1 MFSVDIG
8 IISLLGIVVSLFVLM
23 LLAFRGVSL
32 LIIGPVLS
40 MIILVF
46 SGMDIVEGMV
56 GPYADSLGAFVGSN
70 FLIFALASV
79 FGSVISDSGAADD
92 IANAIIKL
100 SDKTGKNKKF
110 VIILLLSAITAILTF
125 GGVGGYV
132 VVFTMIPFSKVL
144 FKKNDIPWH
153 MFMAM
158 LSFGGNLFT
167 ATMVPGSP
175 AIQNLIPIEYLGT
188 TPMAASTLALI
199 ALIFSIVV
207 ALAYIKWE
215 LNKSEKNGEG
225 FMLTGAGINQTI
237 EAESIEVKQN
247 GSLIKALLPILI
259 LLFTMNVL
267 DFEPVA
273 ALFIGVLTCVVLY
286 YSKFTNV
293 MGSIGTG
300 ATNGT
305 KTLISVAAIVGFG
318 GVVQGVPGFGYLIT
332 GLESIPGPPLLQ
344 LAIATNVVA
353 GIAGSASGGLGIAL
367 ETLAPRYLSLGVD
380 PAVIHRV
387 SAVACY
393 GLDSMP
399 HGGSI
404 VNQLN
409 TAQLTHKQAYKHVFW
424 ISAITPF
431 IASLVI
437 AIVGSFSVSVQNM
450 TLIALVGVG
459 LVAAVYFF
467 ATARSDKENKASKTV
482 A

>member
-1 MFSVDIG
+1 MDFG
-8 IISLLGIVVSLFVLM
+8 ILSLVGILVGLLVLM
-23 LLAFRGVSL
+23 YLAFKGLSL
-32 LIIGPVLS
+32 LIIGPILSLIVLT
-40 MIILVF
+40 F
-46 SGMDIVEGMV
+46 SGMNLVEGMV
-56 GPYADSLGAFVGSN
+56 GPYADSLGNFVGSN

-100 SDKTGKNKKF
+100 SDKTGRNKKF
-110 VIILLLSAITAILTF
+110 VVILLLAAITAVLTF

-144 FKKNDIPWH
+144 FKKNNIPWH
-153 MFMAM
+153 LFMAM
-158 LSFGGNLFT
+158 LSLGGNLFT
-167 ATMVPGSP
+167 SVMIPGSP

-188 TPMAASTLALI
+188 TPMAATKLALI
-199 ALIFSIVV
+199 ALVFSVTTAMV
-207 ALAYIKWE
+207 YIKWQ
-215 LNKSEKNGEG
+215 LNKSERVNED
-225 FMLTGAGINQTI
+225 FMATGASINATI
-237 EAESIEVKQN
+237 EAEIIEVKQN
-247 GSLIKALLPILI
+247 GSLLKALLPII
-259 LLFTMNVL
+259 LLLVTMNVFNM
-267 DFEPVA
+267 DPVA
-273 ALFIGVLTCVVLY
+273 SLFIGCMACVVLY
-286 YSKFTNV
+286 FKKFKDVGT
-293 MGSIGTG
+293 SIATG

-305 KTLISVAAIVGFG
+305 KTLLSVAAIVGFG
-318 GVVQGVPGFGYLIT
+318 GVVQTVPGFDYLIS
-332 GLESIPGPPLLQ
+332 GLNSIPGPPLLQ

-367 ETLAPRYLSLGVD
+367 ETLAPRYLALGID

-409 TAQLTHKQAYKHVFW
+409 TAHLTHKQAYKHVFW

-437 AIVGSFSVSVQNM
+437 AIVGTMSDGMQTTILLGM
-450 TLIALVGVG
+450 TVAALVVIAG
-459 LVAAVYFF
+459 LFFKSNKGAALEVA
-467 ATARSDKENKASKTV
+467 E
-482 A
+482 